1 MSAARR
7 TLSGYKACKNC
18 RLIVPEDAAQCPNCG
33 STEFANNWRGM
44 LAVLDPEKSCIAK
57 RLGISR
63 PGVYALELVEE

>member
-1 MSAARR
+1 
-7 TLSGYKACKNC
+7 
-18 RLIVPEDAAQCPNCG
+18 
-33 STEFANNWRGM
+33 M

>member
-1 MSAARR
+1 MSSARR
-7 TLSGYKACKNC
+7 TLSGYKACKSC

-33 STEFANNWRGM
+33 SAEFANNWRGM